1 VADCQAPIF
10 RNFFDAVIEKGV
22 IDALVAGDNPW
33 SICDQSKS
41 LIQNT
46 IESARKASNKF
57 ISISFHSPIVRLKHL
72 LNEDYNVSVRSYQAA
87 MDFYIYDFDFT
98 KSQENNFE
106 SILKRNENDYDGS
119 SISEQSETFMFDI
132 DL

>member
-1 VADCQAPIF
+1 MADCQAPIF

-72 LNEDYNVSVRSYQAA
+72 LNEDYNVSGELQLI
-87 MDFYIYDFDFT
+87 FYMIP
-98 KSQENNFE
+98 
-106 SILKRNENDYDGS
+106 
-119 SISEQSETFMFDI
+119 
-132 DL
+132 

>member
-1 VADCQAPIF
+1 MADCQAPIF

-46 IESARKASNKF
+46 IESARIASNKF

-72 LNEDYNVSVRSYQAA
+72 LNEDYNVSGELHLITYMIHKYSFKNV
-87 MDFYIYDFDFT
+87 F
-98 KSQENNFE
+98 SQKLSSCNG
-106 SILKRNENDYDGS
+106 ILY
-119 SISEQSETFMFDI
+119 
-132 DL
+132 L

>member
-1 VADCQAPIF
+1 MADCQAPIF

-57 ISISFHSPIVRLKHL
+57 ISISFHSPIVRLRL
-72 LNEDYNVSVRSYQAA
+72 PSLARFRSEFMVLELNRHAYEFNKNH
-87 MDFYIYDFDFT
+87 F
-98 KSQENNFE
+98 
-106 SILKRNENDYDGS
+106 
-119 SISEQSETFMFDI
+119 
-132 DL
+132 

>member
-1 VADCQAPIF
+1 MADCQAPIF

-46 IESARKASNKF
+46 IRSARKASNKF
-57 ISISFHSPIVRLKHL
+57 ISISFHSPIVRLRHL
-72 LNEDYNVSVRSYQAA
+72 LDEDYNVTGKFSYSYLCAIK
-87 MDFYIYDFDFT
+87 Y
-98 KSQENNFE
+98 NF
-106 SILKRNENDYDGS
+106 SKKLSSSDG
-119 SISEQSETFMFDI
+119 F
-132 DL
+132 LYL